1 MRVRETAEL
10 SQVCKIIGG
19 GTPSK
24 KNEAFYKGE
33 IPWAT
38 VRDMNCDVISE
49 TQFKI
54 TREAVNA
61 SSTNIIPCG
70 NVVIAS
76 RVGLGKSCVLGQDT
90 AINQDLKALL
100 PNDPDSLDKRY
111 LFHWCRQTAPLL
123 IGAGQGA
130 TVQGVTVKFL
140 SEMQIP
146 LPPLP
151 EQKRIVAILDEAFG
165 AIAKAKENAERNL
178 ANARELFESYLNRVF
193 TEKGEGWEERLFGDE
208 SLITIIDGD
217 RGVNYPKKKDFADT
231 GFCLFMN
238 TKNVRPDG
246 LNFDSSSF
254 ITKEKDEALR
264 KGKLQRND
272 VVITTRGTVGNLG
285 VYSDDVPYEHLR
297 INSGMLIL
305 RPNPKDLD
313 SWYLFT
319 VLRSGYFRSQMQRSI
334 TGAAQPQL
342 PIKTLVN
349 LKIATPVSLAVQKE
363 IVDEARRV
371 SGHSNVLRLTYQ
383 SRIAA
388 LNELKQ
394 SILQKAFTG
403 QLTAKSPELEA
414 VP

>member
-1 MRVRETAEL
+1 MIHLAKLGDLIKVQSGFAF
-10 SQVCKIIGG
+10 K
-19 GTPSK
+19 SK
-24 KNEAFYKGE
+24 EYSHDGHFL
-33 IPWAT
+33 I
-38 VRDMNCDVISE
+38 RIS
-49 TQFKI
+49 
-54 TREAVNA
+54 
-61 SSTNIIPCG
+61 
-70 NVVIAS
+70 NV
-76 RVGLGKSCVLGQDT
+76 QDGF
-90 AINQDLKALL
+90 I
-100 PNDPDSLDKRY
+100 SLDKPKFVQLDEKTSRFELREGDVLVSLTGNIGRAARIEQHHLPAALNQRVARLSVTEKNKINEDY
-111 LFHWCRQTAPLL
+111 LFW
-123 IGAGQGA
+123 
-130 TVQGVTVKFL
+130 FL
-140 SEMQIP
+140 STAEFRDQLSKVGRGVAQQNVSPSAINDAQIY

-151 EQKRIVAILDEAFG
+151 EQQRIVAILDEAFE
-165 AIAKAKENAERNL
+165 AIEKAKENAERNL

-371 SGHSNVLRLTYQ
+371 SSHSNVLRLTYQ